1 MPKTDKASELREIF
15 KGIDENK
22 QKIVSP
28 LIDEAVYLEKQLEE
42 LKQFPF
48 IKSREI
54 DGVLQT
60 KQTAAGK
67 MYREYLQTLT
77 NIIDKLA
84 RIYGREEAEEL
95 SPVEIYFKKK
105 LSGEIK

>member
-1 MPKTDKASELREIF
+1 MKDKASELREIF

-28 LIDEAVYLEKQLEE
+28 LIDEAVFLEKQMQE
-42 LKQFPF
+42 LKQYPL
-48 IKSREI
+48 IKSREVG
-54 DGVLQT
+54 GVVQT

-105 LSGEIK
+105 LSGEL

>member
-1 MPKTDKASELREIF
+1 
-15 KGIDENK
+15 IDENK

-28 LIDEAVYLEKQLEE
+28 LIDEAVFLESQLEK
-42 LKQFPF
+42 LKEYPF

-54 DGVLQT
+54 DGVIQT

-84 RIYGREEAEEL
+84 RIYGREESEEL

-105 LSGEIK
+105 LSGEL

>member
-1 MPKTDKASELREIF
+1 MNDKAAELREIF

-28 LIDEAVYLEKQLEE
+28 LIDEAVFLESQLEE

-48 IKSREI
+48 IKSRTI
-54 DGVLQT
+54 DGVTQT

-105 LSGEIK
+105 LSGEL

>member
-1 MPKTDKASELREIF
+1 MPNTEKTSELREIF

-28 LIDEAVYLEKQLEE
+28 LIDEAVFLESQLEE
-42 LKQFPF
+42 LKKFPF
-48 IKSREI
+48 IKSRTI
-54 DGVLQT
+54 DGVTQT

-105 LSGEIK
+105 LSGEL

>member
-1 MPKTDKASELREIF
+1 MPNTDKASELREIF

-28 LIDEAVYLEKQLEE
+28 LIDEAVFLESQLEE
-42 LKQFPF
+42 LKKFPF
-48 IKSREI
+48 IKSRTI
-54 DGVLQT
+54 DGVTQT

-105 LSGEIK
+105 LSGEL

>member
-1 MPKTDKASELREIF
+1 MPNTDKASELREIF

-28 LIDEAVYLEKQLEE
+28 LIDEAVFLENQLEE

-48 IKSREI
+48 IKSRKI

-84 RIYGREEAEEL
+84 RIYGREDAEEL

-105 LSGEIK
+105 LSGEL

>member
-1 MPKTDKASELREIF
+1 MPKTDKAAELREVF
-15 KGIDENK
+15 KGVDENK

-28 LIDEAVYLEKQLEE
+28 LIDEAVYLIEQIEG
-42 LKQFPF
+42 LKKSPF

-84 RIYGREEAEEL
+84 RIYGREDAEEL

-105 LSGEIK
+105 LSGEL